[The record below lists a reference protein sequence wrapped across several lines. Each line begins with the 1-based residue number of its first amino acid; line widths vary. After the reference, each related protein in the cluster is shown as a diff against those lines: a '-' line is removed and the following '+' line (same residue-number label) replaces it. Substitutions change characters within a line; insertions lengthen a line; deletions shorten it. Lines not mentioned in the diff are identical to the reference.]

1 MSELAVVEN
10 DEHGGDNFDQVAI
23 DKEQLVTMVIEGQLF
38 GVPIL
43 QVQDIVEPRLITPVP
58 LAPSAIAGVMNLR
71 GRIVTVINL
80 RQCLGVPEKPE
91 AHRRM
96 GITVEYRGDLYN
108 LLVDSIGDVRDLPRR
123 DFEKPPATLDE
134 KLRRLSTGIYRLP
147 DDLLVVLDIERVLD
161 TEILMKT
168 PPIALKRRVSEAET
182 AAREKAKMIKDRQEA
197 ANDSK
202 AKVPEVKAKDPDAK
216 ADGSKAE
223 KAKSKEVAT
232 SEQSEPETKAD
243 NVVALPGAEVPAEPE
258 QDVSAAAASGGS
270 LFERLGGDD
279 AVEAAVDILYSKVM
293 ADDSLTPFFAGV
305 DMDRQSFMQRIFL
318 TGAFGGPQAYTGRS
332 LRDAHK
338 TLVEE
343 KGLGEAHFTS
353 FVGHLKATLEEL
365 DVASDLVQEVM
376 AIAAGTHDD
385 VLSL

>member
-43 QVQDIVEPRLITPVP
+43 NVQDIVEPRLITPVP

-80 RQCLGVPEKPE
+80 RQCLGVAEKPE
-91 AHRRM
+91 TPRRM

-182 AAREKAKMIKDRQEA
+182 AAKEKAKQIKARQE
-197 ANDSK
+197 D
-202 AKVPEVKAKDPDAK
+202 AKDAK
-216 ADGSKAE
+216 EPKAE
-223 KAKSKEVAT
+223 KAKSEEPAASKP
-232 SEQSEPETKAD
+232 SEAAAEAD
-243 NVVALPGAEVPAEPE
+243 NVIKLPEAEAPAEPE
-258 QDVSAAAASGGS
+258 QDEPAAAALGDS

-279 AVEAAVDILYSKVM
+279 AVEAAVDIFYSKIM
-293 ADDSLTPFFAGV
+293 ADDSLTPFFEGV

-318 TGAFGGPQAYTGRS
+318 TGVFGGPQAYTGRS
-332 LRDAHK
+332 LREAHK
-338 TLVEE
+338 ALVEE
-343 KGLGEAHFTS
+343 KGLGEAHFAS
-353 FVGHLKATLEEL
+353 VAGHLKATLGDL
-365 DVASDLVQEVM
+365 DVPADLVQEVM
-376 AIAAGTHDD
+376 ALAASTHDD
-385 VLSL
+385 VLNL